1 MSTFE
6 SNKDLVEAIFNQFDE
21 IDLCGYI
28 SGKKNDFEEI
38 LTRKEVF
45 DRGQMIQMVKE
56 VAPVKGQFG
65 NDFNYVLEWRSGK
78 FVLIRQVNGVDFLV
92 IASKAK
98 IFPLVNLYLRGI
110 SISQVAKEG
119 ESDSSGTS
127 AEQEALSMEELMEN
141 IEAAKQL
148 KSKILSKPEILGNY
162 FTNHSLFYRS
172 MDGVGGD
179 FYMLLDFTEALYVV
193 VCDCTGDGIDGAIGT
208 IKISS
213 MVNQY
218 IKSTRA
224 KPQNVVT
231 KILHGLQKFNA
242 KEGEEQGQSLSA
254 ELVIGKFEKGTKTF
268 EFSTS
273 GVPIARVSGGTVDM
287 QRVKKKLGLSHIM
300 RANTLINETWELKSG
315 DKIFIYTDGI
325 SNQVSADGSKRLTHK
340 GVIEMAETEK
350 SDKEFQGN
358 WDKWKGKAEQVDDA
372 VYISMTV

>member
-162 FTNHSLFYRS
+162 FT
-172 MDGVGGD
+172 
-179 FYMLLDFTEALYVV
+179 
-193 VCDCTGDGIDGAIGT
+193 
-208 IKISS
+208 
-213 MVNQY
+213 
-218 IKSTRA
+218 
-224 KPQNVVT
+224 
-231 KILHGLQKFNA
+231 
-242 KEGEEQGQSLSA
+242 
-254 ELVIGKFEKGTKTF
+254 
-268 EFSTS
+268 
-273 GVPIARVSGGTVDM
+273 
-287 QRVKKKLGLSHIM
+287 
-300 RANTLINETWELKSG
+300 
-315 DKIFIYTDGI
+315 
-325 SNQVSADGSKRLTHK
+325 
-340 GVIEMAETEK
+340 
-350 SDKEFQGN
+350 
-358 WDKWKGKAEQVDDA
+358 
-372 VYISMTV
+372 